1 MINRLEWAK
10 KVRRCRR
17 YSGLSISRFAI
28 EMKVEKQTVWMWERG
43 LTCPLEVNIENLK
56 ILEIRFVRV

>member
-1 MINRLEWAK
+1 MINRIAWAK
-10 KVRRCRR
+10 QVRRCRR

-28 EMKVEKQTVWMWERG
+28 EMNVDKVTVWMWERG
-43 LTCPLEVNIENLK
+43 LTCPLEVNVERLK